1 MLDREGVAR
10 YISPNN
16 GAIETPATRHEM
28 QFPARFSDLPEY
40 AFPRLRRLLAGVTPG
55 GPEFAMT
62 IGEPKHP
69 MPAMIAETVAAYS
82 HEFALYP
89 PNDGTPELRAAIAA
103 WTLRRHGVAVDPE
116 TQVIPL
122 NGTREGLFNAA
133 LALSPEAKNGARPA
147 VLVPNPFYQAY
158 GAGALAAGAEL
169 VAVPATAETGFLPD
183 YAALPP
189 ALLDR
194 VTLCY
199 LCSPANP
206 QGSVAGEAYLAALVA
221 LAERHDFR
229 LLVDECYSE
238 IYPDAP
244 PPGSLAAAEAAGA
257 DPERVT
263 MFQSLSKR
271 SNAPGLRAGFA
282 AGGPRTIAALRQL
295 RAYGG
300 APLPLPVQRAA
311 TALWQDE
318 VHVVESRALY
328 REKFA
333 LADRVL
339 GNLPGYRAPEGG
351 FFLWLCVGDGEAAAL
366 RLYRESGVRV
376 LPGAY
381 LGRETGTA
389 RNPGAAYIRVALVAA
404 PEAVERA
411 LVAIRE
417 TLGEAMAEE
426 RTE

>member
-1 MLDREGVAR
+1 
-10 YISPNN
+10 
-16 GAIETPATRHEM
+16 M

-40 AFPRLRRLLAGVTPG
+40 AFPRLRRLLAGVRPG
-55 GPEFAMT
+55 GDEFAMT

-69 MPAMIAETVAAYS
+69 MPALVAETIAAHA

-103 WTLRRHGVAVDPE
+103 WIGRRHGVAVDPE
-116 TQVIPL
+116 TQVIAL
-122 NGTREGLFNAA
+122 NGSREGLFNAA
-133 LALSPEAKNGARPA
+133 LALSPEEKGGGRPA

-169 VAVPATAETGFLPD
+169 VPVPATKATGFLPD
-183 YAALPP
+183 FAALPT

-194 VTLCY
+194 VSLCY

-206 QGSVAGEAYLAALVA
+206 QGAVASEGYLAALVA
-221 LAERHDFR
+221 LAERHGFR
-229 LLVDECYSE
+229 VLVDECYSE

-244 PPGSLAAAEAAGA
+244 PPGALAAAEAAGA

-263 MFQSLSKR
+263 VFQSLSKR

-282 AGGPRTIAALRQL
+282 AGGPRTIAALKQL

-300 APLPLPVQRAA
+300 APLPLPIQRAA
-311 TALWQDE
+311 TALWGDE
-318 VHVVESRALY
+318 AHVDASRALY

-339 GNLPGYRAPEGG
+339 GNLPGYRAPAGG
-351 FFLWLCVGDGEAAAL
+351 FFLWLAVGDGEAAAV
-366 RLYRESGVRV
+366 RLYRETGVRV

-381 LGRETGTA
+381 LGRATA
-389 RNPGAAYIRVALVAA
+389 AAPNPGAAYIRVALVAA
-404 PEAVERA
+404 PEAVERG

-417 TLGEAMAEE
+417 TLGEAMTEE
-426 RTE
+426 RA

>member
-1 MLDREGVAR
+1 
-10 YISPNN
+10 
-16 GAIETPATRHEM
+16 M
-28 QFPARFSDLPEY
+28 QFPERFSDLPEY
-40 AFPRLRRLLAGVTPG
+40 AFPRLRRLLADEVPG
-55 GPEFAMT
+55 GPELAMT

-69 MPAMIAETVAAYS
+69 MPAMVAETIAA
-82 HEFALYP
+82 HAGEFALYP
-89 PNDGTPELRAAIAA
+89 PNDGTPDLRAAIAA
-103 WTLRRHGVAVDPE
+103 WVAGRHGVGLDPE
-116 TQVIPL
+116 TQVIAL

-133 LALSPEAKNGARPA
+133 LALSPERKGGTRPV

-158 GAGALAAGAEL
+158 GAGALAAGAKL
-169 VAVPATAETGFLPD
+169 VPVPATVETGFLPD
-183 YAALPP
+183 FAALPP

-206 QGSVAGEAYLAALVA
+206 QGAVAGTAYLAALVA

-238 IYPDAP
+238 IYPDVP
-244 PPGSLAAAEAAGA
+244 PPGSLAAARAAGA

-271 SNAPGLRAGFA
+271 SNVPGLRAGFA
-282 AGGPRTIAALRQL
+282 AGGPRTIAAMKQL

-318 VHVVESRALY
+318 DHVAQSRALY
-328 REKFA
+328 RQKFA
-333 LADRVL
+333 IADRVL
-339 GNLPGYRAPEGG
+339 GDLPGYRAPEGG
-351 FFLWLCVGDGEAAAL
+351 FFLWLRVGDGEAAAR
-366 RLYRESGVRV
+366 RLYRETGVRV

-381 LGRETGTA
+381 LGRATA
-389 RNPGAAYIRVALVAA
+389 TAGNPGAEYVRVALVAG
-404 PEAVERA
+404 PDEVERG
-411 LVAIRE
+411 LLAIRE
-417 TLGEAMAEE
+417 TLGEAMIEE